1 MNKRLISERFS
12 KAITTYPR
20 EANVQRQIADK
31 MIHLLAKHI
40 SSPCSKVIEFGCGT
54 GIYSRMLLQTLRP
67 EELLLNDLCPDMKY
81 CCEDLLEKKQVSFL
95 PGDAETV
102 SFPTESTLIT
112 SCSALQWF
120 ESPEN
125 FFERCNT
132 LLDNQGYFAF
142 STFGKEN
149 MKEIR
154 ELTGNG
160 LPYRSREELEAALSP
175 HFDIL
180 YSEEELIPLSFE
192 DPIKVLYHLKQTG
205 VNGLSTQSSP
215 VGKQENDLCSS
226 DDNSKNNSKNNLPQ
240 QQWTRRDLQLFCE
253 RYTQEFTQGTS
264 VSLTYH
270 PIYIIAKKKKV

>member
-1 MNKRLISERFS
+1 MDKQLIAERFS
-12 KAITTYPR
+12 KAIATYPQ

-31 MIHLLAKHI
+31 MIHLLTEHI
-40 SSPCSKVIEFGCGT
+40 SFPCSKVIEFGCGT
-54 GIYSRMLLQTLRP
+54 GIYSRMLLQALRP
-67 EELLLNDLCPDMKY
+67 EELLLNDLCPEMKY
-81 CCEDLLEKKQVSFL
+81 CCEDILRKEQVSFL
-95 PGDAETV
+95 PGDAEIV
-102 SFPTESTLIT
+102 PFPTGSTLIT

-125 FFERCNT
+125 FFKRCNA
-132 LLDNQGYFAF
+132 LLNSQGYFAF

-160 LPYRSREELEAALSP
+160 LPYRSREELVTALST

-180 YSEEELIPLSFE
+180 HSEEELISLSF
-192 DPIKVLYHLKQTG
+192 DNPIKVLYHLKQTG
-205 VNGLSTQSSP
+205 VTGISGTSS
-215 VGKQENDLCSS
+215 
-226 DDNSKNNSKNNLPQ
+226 Q
-240 QQWTRRDLQLFCE
+240 QLRTRRDLQLFSE

>member
-1 MNKRLISERFS
+1 
-12 KAITTYPR
+12 
-20 EANVQRQIADK
+20 
-31 MIHLLAKHI
+31 
-40 SSPCSKVIEFGCGT
+40 
-54 GIYSRMLLQTLRP
+54 
-67 EELLLNDLCPDMKY
+67 MKY
-81 CCEDLLEKKQVSFL
+81 CCEDILRKEQVSFL

-102 SFPTESTLIT
+102 PFPAESTLIT

-125 FFERCNT
+125 FFKRCNA
-132 LLDNQGYFAF
+132 LLNNQGYFAF

-160 LPYRSREELEAALSP
+160 LPYRSREELVKALSS

-180 YSEEELIPLSFE
+180 HSEEELISLSF
-192 DPIKVLYHLKQTG
+192 DNPLKVLYHLKQTG
-205 VNGLSTQSSP
+205 VTGISGTSS
-215 VGKQENDLCSS
+215 
-226 DDNSKNNSKNNLPQ
+226 Q
-240 QQWTRRDLQLFCE
+240 QLRTRRDLQLFSE

>member
-1 MNKRLISERFS
+1 
-12 KAITTYPR
+12 
-20 EANVQRQIADK
+20 
-31 MIHLLAKHI
+31 
-40 SSPCSKVIEFGCGT
+40 
-54 GIYSRMLLQTLRP
+54 
-67 EELLLNDLCPDMKY
+67 MKY
-81 CCEDLLEKKQVSFL
+81 CCEDILRKGQVSFL

-102 SFPTESTLIT
+102 PFPAESTLIT

-125 FFERCNT
+125 FFKRCNA
-132 LLDNQGYFAF
+132 LLNSQGYFAF

-160 LPYRSREELEAALSP
+160 LPYRSREELVTALSS

-180 YSEEELIPLSFE
+180 HSEEELISLSF
-192 DPIKVLYHLKQTG
+192 DNPIKVLYHLKQTG
-205 VNGLSTQSSP
+205 VTGISGTSS
-215 VGKQENDLCSS
+215 
-226 DDNSKNNSKNNLPQ
+226 Q
-240 QQWTRRDLQLFCE
+240 QLRTRRDLQLFSE

>member
-1 MNKRLISERFS
+1 
-12 KAITTYPR
+12 
-20 EANVQRQIADK
+20 
-31 MIHLLAKHI
+31 
-40 SSPCSKVIEFGCGT
+40 
-54 GIYSRMLLQTLRP
+54 
-67 EELLLNDLCPDMKY
+67 
-81 CCEDLLEKKQVSFL
+81 
-95 PGDAETV
+95 
-102 SFPTESTLIT
+102 
-112 SCSALQWF
+112 
-120 ESPEN
+120 
-125 FFERCNT
+125 
-132 LLDNQGYFAF
+132 
-142 STFGKEN
+142 

-160 LPYRSREELEAALSP
+160 LPYRSREELEVALSP

-215 VGKQENDLCSS
+215 TGKQENDLCSS
-226 DDNSKNNSKNNLPQ
+226 DNNSKNNSRTNSKNNSKNNLPQ

-270 PIYIIAKKKKV
+270 PIYIIAKKKNV